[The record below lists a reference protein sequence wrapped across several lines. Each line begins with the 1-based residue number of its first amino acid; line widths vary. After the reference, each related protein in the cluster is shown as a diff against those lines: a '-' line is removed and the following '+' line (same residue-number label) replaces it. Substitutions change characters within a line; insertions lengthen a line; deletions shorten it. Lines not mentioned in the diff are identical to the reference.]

1 MSGTRVTPE
10 APPTAAPSTA
20 APPAAAP
27 PKEVFASPLP
37 GWMAP
42 VLLVTAGAGLA
53 LMLRTLYVCFTGAG
67 PYDGQVL
74 VMTRFVDRATWWVM
88 VGPGGASSWA
98 TLAALVASTVVVLG
112 RRDHPSAV
120 PDRLRLVGVGL
131 AVLLFLVE
139 LSGPLTV
146 AVGWFMLT
154 RTAATSFWDHDLVN
168 GPQLM
173 LCLVLAVLA
182 GLIAWVLRSGLTTSD
197 ETPQPDSSGAGVLIP
212 WADEVAALD
221 DVEPEVVETE
231 VVVPDHSELYRRPVR

>member
-1 MSGTRVTPE
+1 MSGTRVAQE
-10 APPTAAPSTA
+10 VL
-20 APPAAAP
+20 PPAEPPIAEP
-27 PKEVFASPLP
+27 PKEIAGSLLP

-53 LMLRTLYVCFTGAG
+53 LMLRTLYVCFSGAG

-98 TLAALVASTVVVLG
+98 TLAALTAFIVVVLV
-112 RRDHPSAV
+112 RRRQQSAV
-120 PDRLRLVGVGL
+120 PDRLRLVAVGL
-131 AVLLFLVE
+131 AALLFLVE

-146 AVGWFMLT
+146 AAGWLLLSRDAT
-154 RTAATSFWDHDLVN
+154 TANSFWDRDLVN

-182 GLIAWVLRSGLTTSD
+182 ALLAWVLHSELTTSD
-197 ETPQPDSSGAGVLIP
+197 ETPQPDSSGAGALVP
-212 WADEVAALD
+212 WADEVADPD
-221 DVEPEVVETE
+221 DVELEVVETE
-231 VVVPDHSELYRRPVR
+231 VVVEDHSELYRRPAR